1 MNDPWLTYRT
11 TNGQTDNPVRWVVLL
26 YEQAVEDLR
35 RARAAFR
42 TGDVAARTTEID
54 HALLIIG
61 QLQGSLDMAQGGE
74 VAQSLDRFYDT
85 VRAQV
90 LDAQMRSMP
99 EILDRQIANLLSL
112 REAWA
117 EVELATRRTA
127 PAVAPEATP
136 TPASATLTQN
146 APDSESRRSGWRA

>member
-11 TNGQTDNPVRWVVLL
+11 TNGQTDNPLRWVVLL
-26 YEQAVEDLR
+26 YEQVVEDLR

-42 TGDVAARTTEID
+42 TGDIAARTTEIS

-61 QLQGSLDMAQGGE
+61 QLQGSLDMEQGGE

-85 VRAQV
+85 VRAQL
-90 LDAQMRSMP
+90 LDAQMRSVP
-99 EILDRQIANLLSL
+99 EILDRQITNLLSL

-117 EVELATRRTA
+117 EVELATRR
-127 PAVAPEATP
+127 PA
-136 TPASATLTQN
+136 PASAAPPTPSQPATLPQN
-146 APDSESRRSGWRA
+146 ATDSEPRRSGWRA